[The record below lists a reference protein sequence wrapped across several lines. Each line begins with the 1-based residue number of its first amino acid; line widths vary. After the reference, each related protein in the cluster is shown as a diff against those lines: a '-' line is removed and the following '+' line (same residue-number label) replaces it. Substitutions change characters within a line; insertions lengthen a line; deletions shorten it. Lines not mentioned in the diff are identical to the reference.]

1 MGMNLFVIHA
11 VFHIFSDLT
20 CSCSLHAGRVCRSIQ
35 GNQRHAAITIKVPA
49 SSAPQTFYELI
60 KLPNLLLKQIIFG
73 KTFQTKMLLHGNQ
86 QIDMKLNLLFETSR
100 LFLCLN

>member
-1 MGMNLFVIHA
+1 MGMNLFVLIHA
-11 VFHIFSDLT
+11 VFQIFSDLT

-60 KLPNLLLKQIIFG
+60 KLFLWKHQIYF
-73 KTFQTKMLLHGNQ
+73 
-86 QIDMKLNLLFETSR
+86 
-100 LFLCLN
+100 